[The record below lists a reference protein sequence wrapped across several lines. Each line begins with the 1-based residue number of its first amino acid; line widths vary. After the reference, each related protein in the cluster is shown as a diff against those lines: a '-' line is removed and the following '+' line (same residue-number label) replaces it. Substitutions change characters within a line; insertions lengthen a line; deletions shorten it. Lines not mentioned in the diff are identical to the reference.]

1 MAKGTFVF
9 IDSTEILNRCAALG
23 WRDIDF
29 LKLRVWLA
37 QRWPDLRRVLYYS
50 AVSDDP
56 NDPSLLE
63 LAWLSHNGYTV
74 VRRVVSSKST
84 TSWRARSTDV
94 MMAVDAMGLARQMN
108 ECVFF
113 IGHEDLDHLVVNI
126 RQLGP
131 TVTVVSSRRT
141 KPPVANKLRLSPD
154 VFLDLAPLQQVLEKA
169 PAAP

>member
-9 IDSTEILNRCAALG
+9 IDNTEIINRCAALG

-29 LKLRVWLA
+29 VRLRAWLA
-37 QRWPDLRRVLYYS
+37 QRWPDLRRVMYYS

-63 LAWLSHNGYTV
+63 LAWLSHNGYIV

-84 TSWRARSTDV
+84 FWRARSTDV
-94 MMAVDAMGLARQMN
+94 MMAVDAMGLVSQMS

-126 RQLGP
+126 RQMGP
-131 TVTVVSSRRT
+131 KVTVVSSRRT
-141 KPPVANKLRLSPD
+141 TPPVADILRRSAD

-169 PAAP
+169 PATP